1 MTEFRYVRVNRAKKN
16 RVRWYEI
23 FRTWMPSPAKKF
35 VVVVVVQ
42 MLLNLKFCI
51 KLYEALDFPIHLL
64 VVDEEDQEFR

>member
-1 MTEFRYVRVNRAKKN
+1 
-16 RVRWYEI
+16 
-23 FRTWMPSPAKKF
+23 MPSPAKKF